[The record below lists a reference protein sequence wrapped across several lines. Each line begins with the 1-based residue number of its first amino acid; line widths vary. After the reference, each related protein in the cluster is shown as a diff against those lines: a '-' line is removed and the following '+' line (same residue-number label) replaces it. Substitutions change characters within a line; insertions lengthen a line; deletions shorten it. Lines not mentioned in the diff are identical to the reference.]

1 MSREKFDPAIVRTA
15 VGLHNEGLNVTSIAR
30 KMQRSRSSVQHWI
43 GRYNDG
49 GCKLDDDGGLWWG
62 DQYHPPTSIEGDI
75 GSLPSHLVEPA
86 PVPRQSNND
95 QEPHWQKELDE
106 FQRQASRSPAVSEQI
121 GAADRP
127 DVKPLW
133 QGDGVA
139 EMWAKAEEQ
148 NEKAVNKA
156 IHRSK
161 FEVNLGNDPVGICFV
176 SDQHISGSNSVCLRK
191 MREDAELIA
200 EAPGLYACI
209 GGDGVDNHVK
219 HRSAL
224 LAARST
230 PGDQWLLYEY
240 YLGQFAH
247 KIIAMIS
254 GNHDA
259 WTQGFAGL
267 DMVNWIA
274 KKNRICYA
282 PAEAHLDVTVGGYK
296 YLVSFRHQYRMN
308 SSFNETHAVKQWLR
322 HGDTPFD
329 VGCVCHHHTP
339 AIEEGLV
346 MGEHR
351 IFCRPGSY
359 QITSSHSRQYG
370 YNLTTPTCPT
380 VVFYPGERKLIGF
393 YSVRAAAKWLKMEL
407 GK

>member
-1 MSREKFDPAIVRTA
+1 MSRRTFDPEQIRAA
-15 VGLHNEGLNVTSIAR
+15 VGLFNDGVNVTAIS
-30 KMQRSRSSVQHWI
+30 KQLERSRSTVQIWI
-43 GRYNDG
+43 QRYQDG
-49 GCKLDDDGGLWWG
+49 GCKIEDDGGLWWG
-62 DQYHPPTSIEGDI
+62 ENYYPPT
-75 GSLPSHLVEPA
+75 GSGVTQSETPRAAVEPIQA
-86 PVPRQSNND
+86 ARNGESDAQW
-95 QEPHWQKELDE
+95 QEQKQE
-106 FQRQASRSPAVSEQI
+106 FQRHASRSPAVMEQL
-121 GAADRP
+121 GDDNRP

-133 QGDGVA
+133 QGEGVA
-139 EMWAKAEEQ
+139 EMWAKAEER

-200 EAPGLYACI
+200 ESPGLYACL

-240 YLGQFAH
+240 YLGLFAH
-247 KIIAMIS
+247 KVIAMIS

-274 KKNRICYA
+274 EKNRICYA
-282 PAEAHLDVTVGGYK
+282 PAEAHLDVTVGGWK

-393 YSVRAAAKWLKMEL
+393 YSVRAAAKWLRMEL